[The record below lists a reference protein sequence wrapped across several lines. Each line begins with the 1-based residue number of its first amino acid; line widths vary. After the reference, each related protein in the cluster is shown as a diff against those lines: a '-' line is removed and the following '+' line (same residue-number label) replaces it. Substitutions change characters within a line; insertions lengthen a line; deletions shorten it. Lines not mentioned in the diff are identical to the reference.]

1 MTFLYLILEFF
12 KTGLFAIGGGMATIP
27 FLYEIAE
34 KYPWFTTAQLI
45 DMIAISESTPG
56 PVGVNM
62 ATFAGYMA
70 EGIWGGLAA
79 TLSLVLPSYI
89 IILIIARM
97 LNKFQGSVIVG
108 RSFDGL
114 RPAVAGLLS
123 AATLEIFKVAL
134 FTDVGTT
141 VMTWLKA
148 IDIKASI
155 VFVAI
160 FLFVSFSHNPLRFV
174 VTTFNNIT
182 FYSSC
187 LLLTKDSASL
197 SKI

>member
-1 MTFLYLILEFF
+1 MTYLYLIFEFF

-27 FLYEIAE
+27 FLYEMAE

-70 EGIWGGLAA
+70 EGIGGGLVA
-79 TLSLVLPSYI
+79 TLSLVTPSYI
-89 IILIIARM
+89 IILIIAGM
-97 LNKFQGSVIVG
+97 LDKFQGSKMVQ

-123 AATLEIFKVAL
+123 VAAMEIFKVAL
-134 FTDVGTT
+134 FTDIGTT
-141 VMTWLKA
+141 VMTWIKA
-148 IDIKASI
+148 IDIKAVI
-155 VFVAI
+155 VFAAI
-160 FLFVSFSHNPLRFV
+160 FFAVYFWKKHPIIYIAAGAVLGIVLNL
-174 VTTFNNIT
+174 
-182 FYSSC
+182 
-187 LLLTKDSASL
+187 
-197 SKI
+197 

>member
-1 MTFLYLILEFF
+1 MTYLYLIFEFF

-27 FLYEIAE
+27 FLYEMAE

-70 EGIWGGLAA
+70 EGVGGGMIA
-79 TLSLVLPSYI
+79 TFALVLPSYI
-89 IILIIARM
+89 VILIIAKM
-97 LNKFQGSVIVG
+97 LDKFQGSKIVQ

-114 RPAVAGLLS
+114 RPAVTGLLS
-123 AATLEIFKVAL
+123 AAALEIFKVAL

-141 VMTWLKA
+141 VMGWLKG
-148 IDIKASI
+148 IDIKALI
-155 VFVAI
+155 VFIVIFIGVYFWKKHPIVYIVAGAALGI
-160 FLFVSFSHNPLRFV
+160 VLNL
-174 VTTFNNIT
+174 
-182 FYSSC
+182 
-187 LLLTKDSASL
+187 
-197 SKI
+197 

>member
-1 MTFLYLILEFF
+1 MTYLYLIFEFF

-70 EGIWGGLAA
+70 EGVGGGLVA

-89 IILIIARM
+89 VILIIARM
-97 LNKFQGSVIVG
+97 LDKFQGSKIVQ

-114 RPAVAGLLS
+114 RPAVTGLLS
-123 AATLEIFKVAL
+123 AAALEIFKVAL

-141 VMTWLKA
+141 VMSWIKG
-148 IDIKASI
+148 IDIKALI
-155 VFVAI
+155 VFIVIFIGVYFWKKHPIVYIVAGAALGI
-160 FLFVSFSHNPLRFV
+160 VLNL
-174 VTTFNNIT
+174 
-182 FYSSC
+182 
-187 LLLTKDSASL
+187 
-197 SKI
+197 

>member
-1 MTFLYLILEFF
+1 MTYLYLILEFF

-70 EGIWGGLAA
+70 EGIGGGIAA
-79 TLSLVLPSYI
+79 TLSLVFPSYV
-89 IILIIARM
+89 IILMVARM
-97 LNKFQGSVIVG
+97 LDKFQGSILVQ

-141 VMTWLKA
+141 VLSWLKA
-148 IDIKASI
+148 IDVKALV
-155 VFVAI
+155 VFVGI
-160 FLFVSFSHNPLRFV
+160 FLAVYFWKKHPIVYIAAGAVLGIVLNL
-174 VTTFNNIT
+174 
-182 FYSSC
+182 
-187 LLLTKDSASL
+187 
-197 SKI
+197 

>member
-1 MTFLYLILEFF
+1 MTYFYLMFEFF

-62 ATFAGYMA
+62 ATFGGYMA
-70 EGIWGGLAA
+70 GGIKGGLVA

-89 IILIIARM
+89 IILIIARI
-97 LNKFQGSVIVG
+97 LDKFQGSKTVQ
-108 RSFDGL
+108 RAFDGL

-123 AATLEIFKVAL
+123 VAAMEIFKVSL
-134 FTDVGTT
+134 FTEVGTT
-141 VMTWLKA
+141 VLSWIKGVDLKA
-148 IDIKASI
+148 LILFIAMFLAVYFGKKHPI
-155 VFVAI
+155 VYIVAGAALGI
-160 FLFVSFSHNPLRFV
+160 VLNLG
-174 VTTFNNIT
+174 
-182 FYSSC
+182 
-187 LLLTKDSASL
+187 
-197 SKI
+197 